1 MISLLQSEWFKLR
14 KSKFVFTAILLGPF
28 ITFFY
33 ALTLQPDKFGFEK
46 TFLWEFLIMFTTLL
60 YALYFLPLATGILA
74 GLICRYEHQS
84 GGWKQLLAMPVTRN
98 RVFLA
103 KYTILVLIVF
113 AIQLLYLLAIWTS
126 GVLKDAEGPFPM
138 MLLWK
143 SIFGGWIATFPLLA
157 LQLWMSML
165 FKSFAAPFAVN
176 VIFTLPAILAV
187 NSEKFGPLYP
197 WAQPFLMMYVSGD
210 AKNDTFFVPWEQVL
224 TVAGGSFLIFF
235 FGGLLY
241 FRRKENI

>member
-14 KSKFVFTAILLGPF
+14 KSKFVFTAILLGPL

-33 ALTLQPDKFGFEK
+33 ALMLQPDTFGLEK
-46 TFLWEFLIMFTTLL
+46 RFLWEFLIAFTTLL
-60 YALYFLPLATGILA
+60 YALRFLPLTTGILA
-74 GLICRYEHQS
+74 GLICRYEHQN
-84 GGWKQLLAMPVTRN
+84 GGWKQLLALPVTRSW
-98 RVFLA
+98 VFLA
-103 KYTILVLIVF
+103 KYTILMLITLTM
-113 AIQLLYLLAIWTS
+113 QLLYLLAIWTS
-126 GVLKDAEGPFPM
+126 GVLKGAEEPFPM

-143 SIFGGWIATFPLLA
+143 SIFGGWIATLPLLA

-176 VIFTLPAILAV
+176 VVFTLPAILAV

-210 AKNDTFFVPWEQVL
+210 AENDIFFVPWEQVL
-224 TVAGGSFLIFF
+224 TVVGGSFLIFF